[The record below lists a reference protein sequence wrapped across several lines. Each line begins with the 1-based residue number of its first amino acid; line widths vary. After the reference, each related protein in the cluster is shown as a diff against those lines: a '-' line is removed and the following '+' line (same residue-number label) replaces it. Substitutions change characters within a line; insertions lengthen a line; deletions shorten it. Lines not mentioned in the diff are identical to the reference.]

1 LNLESDLN
9 TTEPET
15 FDWTQ
20 FHAVAERLLDSDD
33 DAALRSAVSRDYYA
47 VFHRAKEV
55 VATLDPAFSPAR
67 GYESHH
73 AIWDAV
79 RALQRKQAMTLAR
92 VGESLLAKRK
102 LADYQQ
108 ACTGWCERARL
119 AHTEAAR
126 GLQQAAELMASR
138 TS

>member
-1 LNLESDLN
+1 LN
-9 TTEPET
+9 TTESGPFE
-15 FDWTQ
+15 WTQ
-20 FHAVAERLLDSDD
+20 FHSFAERLLDSDD

-47 VFHRAKEV
+47 VFHHAKQV
-55 VATLDPAFSPAR
+55 VEMLDPGFSPAR
-67 GYESHH
+67 GYESHR

-79 RALQRKQAMTLAR
+79 RALRRKQATTLAR

-108 ACTGWCERARL
+108 GCTGWRGRAQI
-119 AHTEAAR
+119 AHEEAAR
-126 GLQQAAELMASR
+126 GLQQAAELMASP